1 MTIEHG
7 WKVAACFLAYNEDET
22 IAEVLA
28 RASPHVDQLLVV
40 DDGSGDDTGAIARKL
55 GAQVIRHDQNLGKG
69 VALRDCLDWANR
81 NDVDVV
87 VTLDADGQHDPDEI
101 PSLVRAIDADEA
113 DIVIGSRIKR
123 RGVGTNMDLI
133 TLASNRIISYLL
145 STRFGGHFT
154 DVQTGYKAFSRT
166 AVERILPL
174 LRSTRFEIELEV
186 FAKAKSSGLVLK
198 EVPVDSHKRAGGKTK
213 FTFFLRMRSLF
224 FAFKYILSLRPT
236 N

>member
-1 MTIEHG
+1 MTTEHG
-7 WKVAACFLAYNEDET
+7 LKVAACLLAYNEDET

-28 RASPHVDQLLVV
+28 SASPHVDQLLVV
-40 DDGSGDDTGAIARKL
+40 DDGSGDDTGAIAKKL

-81 NDVDVV
+81 NDVGVL

-101 PSLVRAIDADEA
+101 PRLVRAIDANEA
-113 DIVIGSRIKR
+113 DIAIGSRIKGR
-123 RGVGTNMDLI
+123 RVGMNMDLI

-145 STRFGGHFT
+145 SARFGGHFT
-154 DVQTGYKAFSRT
+154 DVQTGYRAFSRT
-166 AVERILPL
+166 AIERILPL
-174 LRSTRFEIELEV
+174 LRSTRFEIELEI

-198 EVPVDSHKRAGGKTK
+198 EVPVDSHRRSGGKTK
-213 FTFFLRMRSLF
+213 FTFFLRMRSLY
-224 FAFKYILSLRPT
+224 FAFKYILSLRSL

>member
-1 MTIEHG
+1 MMNERR
-7 WKVAACFLAYNEDET
+7 WRVAACIPAYNEDET

-28 RASPHVDQLLVV
+28 RASRHVDQLLVV
-40 DDGSGDDTGAIARKL
+40 DDGSEDDTSLIAKKL
-55 GAQVIRHDQNLGKG
+55 GAQVIHHSRNLGKG
-69 VALRDCLDWANR
+69 VALRDCLEWAKR
-81 NDVDVV
+81 NGVDAL

-101 PSLVRAIDADEA
+101 PTLIRLIKADEA
-113 DIVIGSRIKR
+113 DIAIGSRTKR
-123 RGVGTNMDLI
+123 RGIRTTMDLI
-133 TLASNRIISYLL
+133 TLASNRVISYLL
-145 STRFGGHFT
+145 SVRYGGNFT

-198 EVPVDSHKRAGGKTK
+198 EVPVDSRRRAGGQTK
-213 FTFFLRMRSLF
+213 FTLSLRMRSLY
-224 FAFKYILSLRPT
+224 FAFRYILSLRTP